1 MMEGST
7 FMLLNML
14 LVKGP
19 VLAIALYQLWSL
31 RYYPKPPERE
41 ERAGPP
47 PAPMGGDSKPLPPMP
62 LAGKPLPEC
71 LIPRPLATPSA
82 LPAPRERVKEPA

>member
-1 MMEGST
+1 MEGGT

-31 RYYPKPPERE
+31 RHYPKPPERE
-41 ERAGPP
+41 ERA
-47 PAPMGGDSKPLPPMP
+47 APTPSPKGGDSEPLPN
-62 LAGKPLPEC
+62 KSLPDC
-71 LIPRPLATPSA
+71 LVPRPLGA
-82 LPAPRERVKEPA
+82 PARREERVRELA